1 MPVRAP
7 VIKTTGLSMV
17 SLLEQCQAPQVVWP
31 VSELLTMDARS
42 RFTFRSGRDFVGWGV
57 IPRRHGT
64 SMELRHLRYFVA
76 VAEEGSLTDA
86 AERRLHTS
94 QPSLSRQIR
103 DLATAAPPMPDT
115 RSPDDRRALADS
127 AVRVASQTGTPA
139 LTARVAMVPPNA
151 PIPAINVR
159 IRGLCWRKVADICR
173 YAPRRLCQTDD
184 RSSNGAR
191 LRSPGRGD
199 RLARRSA

>member
-1 MPVRAP
+1 MP
-7 VIKTTGLSMV
+7 
-17 SLLEQCQAPQVVWP
+17 E
-31 VSELLTMDARS
+31 
-42 RFTFRSGRDFVGWGV
+42 
-57 IPRRHGT
+57 
-64 SMELRHLRYFVA
+64 
-76 VAEEGSLTDA
+76 
-86 AERRLHTS
+86 
-94 QPSLSRQIR
+94 
-103 DLATAAPPMPDT
+103 ATAAPPMPDT

-159 IRGLCWRKVADICR
+159 IRGLCWRKVAGIWR

-191 LRSPGRGD
+191 LRSPGRRSEEHTSELQSLAYLVC
-199 RLARRSA
+199 RLLLEKKKYTYIRLMYVE